1 MRDIDPILQL
11 LASSR
16 ARFLATLDT
25 VPEDR
30 WRQSSRPGV
39 WSAAE
44 LAAHVTMVERSVNK
58 NAVRILGVAPASVPL
73 LKRIHLPVRISSYR
87 LFKVKSPFQMK
98 QELLEDKPKH
108 IEMLAASRKL
118 TVDFLEANRQRDLA
132 AYRAPHPLLGSINLY
147 DWYKFIAY
155 HEERHRKQLRD
166 VVESFRI

>member
-16 ARFLATLDT
+16 ARFLATLNT
-25 VPEDR
+25 VPENR
-30 WRQSSRPGV
+30 WRQNSRPGA

-58 NAVRILGVAPASVPL
+58 NALRILGAAPASVPFL
-73 LKRIHLPVRISSYR
+73 RRIHLPVWISSYR
-87 LFKVKSPFQMK
+87 LFKIKSPFQMR
-98 QELLEDKPKH
+98 QELLGDKPKH
-108 IEMLAASRKL
+108 LELLADSRRL
-118 TVDFLEANRQRDLA
+118 TIDFLEGNRQRDLT
-132 AYRAPHPLLGSINLY
+132 AYRAAHPLLGCINLY